1 LDAVAALP
9 NASSRLAAH
18 AFIPLSLAHPL
29 GAAGGWEVIRSA
41 SATFAAA
48 SYTGAEAAAV
58 PARGANAT
66 NGPAAA
72 ANAEAGARYGA
83 TALETAPSDVT
94 TLGDRFDWRSVGT
107 AARAAMAHVLPET
120 ALPFLELELPTLPL
134 PSVDASI
141 LALSAVL
148 GLVLI
153 GMYQL
158 SFSARPKPKPV
169 NVRDDL

>member
-1 LDAVAALP
+1 
-9 NASSRLAAH
+9 
-18 AFIPLSLAHPL
+18 
-29 GAAGGWEVIRSA
+29 
-41 SATFAAA
+41 
-48 SYTGAEAAAV
+48 
-58 PARGANAT
+58 
-66 NGPAAA
+66 
-72 ANAEAGARYGA
+72 
-83 TALETAPSDVT
+83 
-94 TLGDRFDWRSVGT
+94 
-107 AARAAMAHVLPET
+107 MAHVLPET

-169 NVRDDL
+169 NVRELGKELRGPQSPKHVFSPNPKPLG